1 MLIIRNPATGAVIAQ
16 KPVDTASQIAD
27 KYRRARKAQPTWA
40 QTPYQI
46 RAAAILRFRDLLI
59 KNADDL
65 AQTLSAEMG
74 KPLSQ
79 AKGEIRATP
88 QRIDFFLKHTEEA
101 MKEELAAESGL
112 TGGTREVITQEPLG
126 VIANISAWN
135 YPYFVGNNVFIPA
148 LLTGNTVLYKPS
160 EFATLSGIAIDSMMH
175 EAGIPADAFITVI
188 GGGAEGAE
196 ILKHPVNG
204 VFFTGSYGTGKKIAE
219 SVAGRMI
226 RIQLELGGKDPV
238 YVCEDVDIEKAAESL
253 AEGAFYNAGQSCCA
267 VERIYVNEKIYDR
280 FLDAFTKNVKSYK
293 CGDPM
298 QDGTFIG
305 PLTRAPQLDILDRQ
319 VQEAR
324 DKGARI
330 LAGGKRMLGPGQY
343 YEPTVIADANNS
355 LAVMREE
362 SFGPVIGLQKVK
374 DDEEALRLM
383 NDTDYGLTAGV
394 YTANEDRAK
403 RILSQVDSGSV
414 YWNCCDRVSPRLPWT
429 GRRNSGMGSTLSV
442 IGIRAFL
449 QPRAWHLRAP

>member
-1 MLIIRNPATGAVIAQ
+1 
-16 KPVDTASQIAD
+16 
-27 KYRRARKAQPTWA
+27 
-40 QTPYQI
+40 
-46 RAAAILRFRDLLI
+46 
-59 KNADDL
+59 
-65 AQTLSAEMG
+65 
-74 KPLSQ
+74 
-79 AKGEIRATP
+79 
-88 QRIDFFLKHTEEA
+88 

-267 VERIYVNEKIYDR
+267 VERIYVNEKIYDT